1 MLARVS
7 SIPVRVPAGRQ
18 RFDPHVRAVLVAGGL
33 IVMIAMGI
41 RQSFGLYLAP
51 VTEALGTG
59 RETFSLAMAI
69 QNIVLGL
76 PLAGLIADRIG
87 GRRVAAIGGLVYALG
102 LVAVSTLASST
113 GLITGLGLV
122 AGGGLSAVSY
132 VVVLGAVG
140 RVVPPERRST
150 AFGLITASGSF
161 GMFAMVP
168 LSQAILTA
176 LEWQS
181 AFLALAAVVGT
192 TALIALRLPGGAPV
206 PIDELDSEPFLDVV
220 KSAAQN
226 RNYWLLVAGFFVCGF
241 HVAFVA
247 THLPAY
253 LSDGG
258 IGDGAVALS
267 LALIGLLNIVGSWT
281 FGRLGDRYRKR
292 TLLSLLYGSRA
303 VLFTV
308 FLIVPL
314 SATSAVI
321 FGAVIGFLWLGTVP
335 LTSGAVAA
343 IFGTK
348 HLGTLY
354 GVVFLSHQV
363 GAFLGVWL
371 GGRVFD
377 ATGDYTPV
385 WVIAV
390 ALGIFAALVHLSLD
404 DRPAVRFTPG
414 ATG

>member
-1 MLARVS
+1 
-7 SIPVRVPAGRQ
+7 
-18 RFDPHVRAVLVAGGL
+18 
-33 IVMIAMGI
+33 MIAMGI

-176 LEWQS
+176 LE
-181 AFLALAAVVGT
+181 
-192 TALIALRLPGGAPV
+192 
-206 PIDELDSEPFLDVV
+206 
-220 KSAAQN
+220 
-226 RNYWLLVAGFFVCGF
+226 
-241 HVAFVA
+241 
-247 THLPAY
+247 
-253 LSDGG
+253 
-258 IGDGAVALS
+258 
-267 LALIGLLNIVGSWT
+267 
-281 FGRLGDRYRKR
+281 
-292 TLLSLLYGSRA
+292 
-303 VLFTV
+303 
-308 FLIVPL
+308 
-314 SATSAVI
+314 
-321 FGAVIGFLWLGTVP
+321 
-335 LTSGAVAA
+335 
-343 IFGTK
+343 
-348 HLGTLY
+348 
-354 GVVFLSHQV
+354 
-363 GAFLGVWL
+363 
-371 GGRVFD
+371 
-377 ATGDYTPV
+377 
-385 WVIAV
+385 
-390 ALGIFAALVHLSLD
+390 
-404 DRPAVRFTPG
+404 
-414 ATG
+414 

>member
-1 MLARVS
+1 M
-7 SIPVRVPAGRQ
+7 
-18 RFDPHVRAVLVAGGL
+18 VLVAGGL

-51 VTEALGTG
+51 VSDGLGTG
-59 RETFSLAMAI
+59 RETYSLAMAI
-69 QNIVLGL
+69 QNLVLGL
-76 PLAGLIADRIG
+76 PLAGLLADRIG
-87 GRRVAAIGGLVYALG
+87 GRRVATVGGLMYAAG
-102 LVAVSTLASST
+102 LVTVSLLAST
-113 GLITGLGLV
+113 GGLLGGLGLV
-122 AGGGLSAVSY
+122 AGAGLSAVSY

-140 RVVPPERRST
+140 RIVPPERRSS
-150 AFGLITASGSF
+150 AFGVITAAGSF

-168 LSQAILTA
+168 VSQAVLSA
-176 LEWQS
+176 VGWEK
-181 AFLALAAVVGT
+181 AFLILAGIVASIAV
-192 TALIALRLPGGAPV
+192 LALRLPDGAPV
-206 PIDELDSEPFLDVV
+206 QPGGAVEGEPFWEVV
-220 KSAAQN
+220 SSAARN
-226 RNYWLLVAGFFVCGF
+226 RNYWLLVSGFFVCGF

-253 LSDGG
+253 LGDQG
-258 IGDGAVALS
+258 IGDSIVAVAL
-267 LALIGLLNIVGSWT
+267 AMIGLLNIAGSWT

-292 TLLSLLYGSRA
+292 ILLSVLYSSRA
-303 VLFTV
+303 VAFTLF
-308 FLIVPL
+308 LLVPL
-314 SATSAVI
+314 TSVSAIV

-343 IFGTK
+343 IFGVR

-385 WVIAV
+385 WVVAV
-390 ALGIFAALVHLSLD
+390 VLGVLAALIHLPLD
-404 DRPAVRFTPG
+404 ERPALVTP
-414 ATG
+414 ADLRP

>member
-1 MLARVS
+1 MIQRMRTTPSGSATDQRSNELRV
-7 SIPVRVPAGRQ
+7 
-18 RFDPHVRAVLVAGGL
+18 VLIAGGL
-33 IVMIAMGI
+33 IVMVAMGI

-51 VTEALGTG
+51 VSEGLGTG

-87 GRRVAAIGGLVYALG
+87 GRRVAAAGGLLYATGLATVSVLASRGGLIGGLG
-102 LVAVSTLASST
+102 LLAGS
-113 GLITGLGLV
+113 
-122 AGGGLSAVSY
+122 GLSAVSY

-140 RVVPPERRST
+140 RVVSPERRSS
-150 AFGLITASGSF
+150 AFGVITAAGSF

-168 LSQAILTA
+168 ISQAILTA
-176 LEWQS
+176 VGWET
-181 AFLALAAVVGT
+181 AFLVLAGIVGSTALA
-192 TALIALRLPGGAPV
+192 ALRLPGGAPV
-206 PIDELDSEPFLDVV
+206 HSDGAGEAEPFWEVV
-220 KSAAQN
+220 SSAARN
-226 RNYWLLVAGFFVCGF
+226 RNYWLLVSGFFVCGF

-253 LSDGG
+253 LGDQG
-258 IGDGAVALS
+258 IGAAAVAWS
-267 LALIGLLNIVGSWT
+267 LAMIGLFNIGGSWT

-292 TLLSLLYGSRA
+292 TLLSVLYGSRA
-303 VLFTV
+303 VTFVLF
-308 FLIVPL
+308 LLLPL
-314 SATSAVI
+314 SPTTAVA
-321 FGAVIGFLWLGTVP
+321 FGAMIGFLWLGTIP

-343 IFGTK
+343 IFGVR

-354 GVVFLSHQV
+354 GVVFMSHQV

-385 WVIAV
+385 WILA
-390 ALGIFAALVHLSLD
+390 AILGVFAALVHLPLD
-404 DRPAVRFTPG
+404 ERPAVS
-414 ATG
+414 TGR